1 MIDDIDHV
9 YVFIKSFVVVL
20 EILKPVAIYLKVFP
34 SSSCIVIAP
43 YDETLT
49 MQYGHNHL
57 LRSFP

>member
-20 EILKPVAIYLKVFP
+20 ESLKPVAIYLKVFP

-49 MQYGHNHL
+49 M
-57 LRSFP
+57 